1 VANGQTRKIF
11 VDPTV
16 PGLERIQVG
25 DQVVVLVTRSVAVY
39 LKTI

>member
-1 VANGQTRKIF
+1 
-11 VDPTV
+11 V